1 MQDICAWATQI
12 AWNGR
17 ELATPPAVLASG
29 EGYRLQPGGV
39 ESDDKRTVPVLGM
52 LDVVHAPQTLARPL
66 WMQAR
71 AEDSSD
77 QAVIRCPA
85 RFASCPEPVPVPA
98 RALGL
103 DTADIL
109 RELGTG

>member
-1 MQDICAWATQI
+1 
-12 AWNGR
+12 
-17 ELATPPAVLASG
+17 
-29 EGYRLQPGGV
+29 
-39 ESDDKRTVPVLGM
+39 M

-66 WMQAR
+66 WMEAR
-71 AEDSSD
+71 AEDNSE

-85 RFASCPEPVPVPA
+85 QFASCREPVPVPA

-103 DTADIL
+103 DSADIL

>member
-17 ELATPPAVLASG
+17 ELAAPPAVLHDEA
-29 EGYRLQPGGV
+29 GYRLQPGGGD
-39 ESDDKRTVPVLGM
+39 SDDTQAVPVLGM

-71 AEDSSD
+71 AEDDSE

-85 RFASCPEPVPVPA
+85 QFASCPEPVPVPA

-109 RELGTG
+109 RGLGTR